1 MVHTFK
7 MFDKYIALDVNSGCV
22 HDMDKLSYDI
32 INFLNVKNFAPTS
45 SEAKFKLIDD
55 LKYDYDRGE
64 ISDARDIR
72 MAALA
77 NRVTYYTT
85 IAGGRAAVEGIKHL
99 SDAQVCSLQEMY
111 AEATKA

>member
-45 SEAKFKLIDD
+45 SE
-55 LKYDYDRGE
+55 
-64 ISDARDIR
+64 
-72 MAALA
+72 
-77 NRVTYYTT
+77 V
-85 IAGGRAAVEGIKHL
+85 
-99 SDAQVCSLQEMY
+99 
-111 AEATKA
+111 